1 MTAEIRES
9 KIEIAFFG
17 EERLK
22 YMNKKL
28 THYLAA
34 GFLGLTAIWTFNHQA
49 HTVQAKI
56 PSTIR
61 TVMYTSQAY
70 DEDGQKVD
78 AKYPAFRRIEVD
90 KKPLILD
97 FKPYAPYY
105 KISGKK
111 QYIKANNIDGVK
123 REVKHNSYVYATSSR
138 RADYR
143 LIRKGT
149 SITTYGG
156 TVKFKNGLRYYR
168 IGGPA
173 KQYVRAGNLGKITA
187 SNTEETIATVTSD
200 GGAPI
205 YKIDNGVKTVK
216 KAKKGTT
223 FVVDRAEE
231 DNYAEE
237 IGHSAIPNP
246 TIYRIKG
253 TNNWLYC
260 LDVKVQKELPHHYYD
275 LEHYSYI
282 RFYQDTDVYNADGT
296 KKDNNG
302 QRIRKQGGN
311 IKVDKL
317 LYIWVPAENK
327 ADLFYHMKGHRFYAT
342 DKPDGKGGDQVDFGD
357 SYVKASDVRF
367 IAGVRLS
374 PINTAEEASQAAK
387 PKTAK

>member
-1 MTAEIRES
+1 MIAEIRES

-22 YMNKKL
+22 HMNKKI

-34 GFLGLTAIWTFNHQA
+34 GFLGLTTIWAFNHQA
-49 HTVQAKI
+49 HAVQAKI

-200 GGAPI
+200 SGAPI

-231 DNYAEE
+231 DKYAEE

-296 KKDNNG
+296 KKDING

-327 ADLFYHMKGHRFYAT
+327 AELFYHMKGHWFYAT
-342 DKPDGKGGDQVDFGD
+342 DKPDGGGGSEVDFGD

-367 IAGVRLS
+367 IDGVKLS

-387 PKTAK
+387 QKTAK

>member
-1 MTAEIRES
+1 
-9 KIEIAFFG
+9 
-17 EERLK
+17 
-22 YMNKKL
+22 MNKKL

-34 GFLGLTAIWTFNHQA
+34 GFLVLTAIWTFNHQA

-173 KQYVRAGNLGKITA
+173 KQYVRASNLGKITA

-223 FVVDRAEE
+223 FIVDRAEE

-296 KKDNNG
+296 KQDNDG

-387 PKTAK
+387 PKPAK

>member
-1 MTAEIRES
+1 MIAEIRES

-22 YMNKKL
+22 HMNKKI

-34 GFLGLTAIWTFNHQA
+34 GFLVLTAIWTFNHQA

-90 KKPLILD
+90 KKPLILT

-123 REVKHNSYVYATSSR
+123 RAVKHNSYVYATSSR
-138 RADYR
+138 RANYR
-143 LIRKGT
+143 LIRKGA

-173 KQYVRAGNLGKITA
+173 KQYVRASNLGKITA
-187 SNTEETIATVTSD
+187 SNTEETIATVTRD

-205 YKIDNGVKTVK
+205 YEINNGLKTTK

-231 DNYAEE
+231 QGYAEE
-237 IGHSAIPNP
+237 ISQLAIPNAV
-246 TIYRIKG
+246 IYRIKG

-260 LDVKVQKELPHHYYD
+260 LDVKVKKDLPSHYYD
-275 LEHYSYI
+275 YEHYSYI

-296 KKDNNG
+296 KQDHKG

-311 IKVDKL
+311 LKVDKL

-327 ADLFYHMKGHRFYAT
+327 AELFYHLKGHEFYAS
-342 DKPDGKGGDQVDFGD
+342 DLPGGGGPDSIDVGDG
-357 SYVKASDVRF
+357 YVKASDVRF
-367 IAGVRLS
+367 IAGVKLS
-374 PINTAEEASQAAK
+374 PINTAEEAQQNAK

>member
-1 MTAEIRES
+1 
-9 KIEIAFFG
+9 
-17 EERLK
+17 
-22 YMNKKL
+22 MNKKL

-34 GFLGLTAIWTFNHQA
+34 GFLGLTAVLTFNQQI

-70 DEDGQKVD
+70 DENGQKAD

-90 KKPLILD
+90 KKPVILD
-97 FKPYAPYY
+97 FEPYAPYY
-105 KISGKK
+105 RISGKK
-111 QYIKANNIDGVK
+111 QFIKANNIDGVK
-123 REVKHNSYVYATSSR
+123 RAVKHNSYVYATSSR
-138 RADYR
+138 RANYR

-173 KQYVRAGNLGKITA
+173 KQYVRASNLGKITA
-187 SNTEETIATVTSD
+187 SNTEETIATVTRD

-205 YKIDNGVKTVK
+205 YEINNGLKTTK

-231 DNYAEE
+231 QGYAEE
-237 IGHSAIPNP
+237 ISQLAIPNAV
-246 TIYRIKG
+246 IYRIKG

-260 LDVKVQKELPHHYYD
+260 LDVKVKKDLPSHNYNY
-275 LEHYSYI
+275 EHYSYI
-282 RFYQDTDVYNADGT
+282 RFYQDTDVYNADGA
-296 KKDNNG
+296 KQDHKG

-311 IKVDKL
+311 LKVDKL

-327 ADLFYHMKGHRFYAT
+327 AELFYHLKGHKFYAT
-342 DKPDGKGGDQVDFGD
+342 DLPGGGGPDSIDVGDG
-357 SYVKASDVRF
+357 YVKKSDVKF
-367 IAGVRLS
+367 IAGVKLS
-374 PINTAEEASQAAK
+374 PINTAEEAQQNAK
-387 PKTAK
+387 PKNDQRSN

>member
-1 MTAEIRES
+1 
-9 KIEIAFFG
+9 
-17 EERLK
+17 
-22 YMNKKL
+22 MNKKL
-28 THYLAA
+28 VHYLAA
-34 GFLGLTAIWTFNHQA
+34 GFLGLTAVLTFNQQV

-70 DEDGQKVD
+70 DEDGRKVE
-78 AKYPAFRRIEVD
+78 AKYPAFHQVKVE
-90 KKPLILD
+90 KKPLILT

-123 REVKHNSYVYATSSR
+123 RKVKRNSYVYATSSR

-173 KQYVRAGNLGKITA
+173 KQYVKAGNLGKITA
-187 SNTEETIATVTSD
+187 SNTEETIATVTKD
-200 GGAPI
+200 GGTPI
-205 YKIDNGVKTVK
+205 YEINNGLKTTK

-223 FVVDRAEE
+223 FIVDRAQEE
-231 DNYAEE
+231 GYADD
-237 IGHSAIPNP
+237 ITNMAIPNAV
-246 TIYRIKG
+246 IYRIKG
-253 TNNWLYC
+253 TNNWLNC
-260 LDVKVQKELPHHYYD
+260 LDVKVKKELPHHFYNS
-275 LEHYSYI
+275 EHYSYI

-296 KKDNNG
+296 KKDING

-327 ADLFYHMKGHRFYAT
+327 ADLFYHMKGHWFYAT
-342 DKPDGKGGDQVDFGD
+342 NKPDGSGGSEVDFGD

-367 IAGVRLS
+367 IDGVKLS

-387 PKTAK
+387 QKTTKEVIEAAKKRAGN

>member
-1 MTAEIRES
+1 
-9 KIEIAFFG
+9 
-17 EERLK
+17 
-22 YMNKKL
+22 MNKKL
-28 THYLAA
+28 VHYLAA
-34 GFLGLTAIWTFNHQA
+34 GFLGLTAVLTFNHQV
-49 HTVQAKI
+49 HTVQAKV

-70 DEDGQKVD
+70 DENGQKVN
-78 AKYPAFRRIEVD
+78 AKYPAFRRVEVD
-90 KKPLILD
+90 KTPLILD

-187 SNTEETIATVTSD
+187 SNTEETVATVTRD

-205 YKIDNGVKTVK
+205 YEIKNGVKTTK

-231 DNYAEE
+231 DNYAEK

-296 KKDNNG
+296 KKDING
-302 QRIRKQGGN
+302 QRIRKQGGD

-327 ADLFYHMKGHRFYAT
+327 AELFYHMKGHMFYAT
-342 DKPDGKGGDQVDFGD
+342 NKPDGKGGGQVDFGD

-367 IAGVRLS
+367 IAGVKLS

-387 PKTAK
+387 KRAGN

>member
-1 MTAEIRES
+1 
-9 KIEIAFFG
+9 
-17 EERLK
+17 
-22 YMNKKL
+22 MNKKL
-28 THYLAA
+28 VHYLAA
-34 GFLGLTAIWTFNHQA
+34 GFLGLTAVLTFNHQV
-49 HTVQAKI
+49 HTVQAKV

-70 DEDGQKVD
+70 DENGQKVN
-78 AKYPAFRRIEVD
+78 AKYPAFRRVEVD
-90 KKPLILD
+90 KTPLILD

-123 REVKHNSYVYATSSR
+123 RKVKRNSYVYATSSR

-173 KQYVRAGNLGKITA
+173 KQYVRASNLGKITA
-187 SNTEETIATVTSD
+187 SNTEETVATVTRD

-205 YKIDNGVKTVK
+205 YEIKNGVKTTK

-296 KKDNNG
+296 KKDING
-302 QRIRKQGGN
+302 QRIRKQGGD

-317 LYIWVPAENK
+317 LYIWVPSENK
-327 ADLFYHMKGHRFYAT
+327 AELFYHMKGHMFYAT
-342 DKPDGKGGDQVDFGD
+342 NKPDGKGGGQVDFDD

-367 IAGVRLS
+367 ISGVRLS

-387 PKTAK
+387 QKTTKEVIEAAKKRAGNQLKS

>member
-1 MTAEIRES
+1 
-9 KIEIAFFG
+9 
-17 EERLK
+17 
-22 YMNKKL
+22 MNKKL

-61 TVMYTSQAY
+61 TVMYMSQAY
-70 DEDGQKVD
+70 DENGQKVD

-173 KQYVRAGNLGKITA
+173 KQYVRASNLGKITA

-200 GGAPI
+200 SGAPI

-216 KAKKGTT
+216 KAKKGTI

-231 DNYAEE
+231 QGYAEE
-237 IGHSAIPNP
+237 ISQLAIPNAV
-246 TIYRIKG
+246 IYRIKG

-260 LDVKVQKELPHHYYD
+260 LDVKVQKDLPSHYYD
-275 LEHYSYI
+275 YEHYSYI

-296 KKDNNG
+296 KQDNDG